1 LSNFDDSNDS
11 ERGNC
16 IMFQLRSLS
25 QSRSMF
31 QAISLAMVAAGSTT
45 VALAAPPPESASCAA
60 CHGAQGAGLA
70 AANYPRLAGLP
81 APYLAE
87 QLHLF
92 ASGERQN
99 AIMSGM
105 AKPLSAAQIKTLAD
119 YYSGLPV
126 SMAAPAQTVPADLMA
141 RGKQLA
147 TVGDWKAGIPACF
160 RCHGPGGVGVPPSF
174 PPLTGQS
181 ATYLD
186 QQIAAWKS
194 GTRSGDPQGLMHTV
208 AVRMTDADTKAV
220 TAWLAAQKPETA
232 VVNVQKNSGGAQ

>member
-1 LSNFDDSNDS
+1 
-11 ERGNC
+11 
-16 IMFQLRSLS
+16 MFQLRSLFFS
-25 QSRSMF
+25 TNLVMI
-31 QAISLAMVAAGSTT
+31 AVGSTA
-45 VALAAPPPESASCAA
+45 ALAAPPPESASCAA

-70 AANYPRLAGLP
+70 AANYPRLAGLT
-81 APYLAE
+81 ASYLTE

-92 ASGERQN
+92 ASGKRQN

-105 AKPLSAAQIKTLAD
+105 AKPLSAVQIKTLAD
-119 YYSGLPV
+119 YYSSLPV

-147 TVGDWKAGIPACF
+147 TVGDWKAGIPSCF

-181 ATYLD
+181 ATYLS
-186 QQIAAWKS
+186 QQITAWKS

-208 AVRMTDADTKAV
+208 AMRMTDADTKAV
-220 TAWLAAQKPETA
+220 AAWLAAQKPEAA
-232 VVNVQKNSGGAQ
+232 VVNMQKNSGGAQ

>member
-1 LSNFDDSNDS
+1 
-11 ERGNC
+11 
-16 IMFQLRSLS
+16 MFQLRSVF
-25 QSRSMF
+25 QSRSLF
-31 QAISLAMVAAGSTT
+31 WSSGLAMIAAVST
-45 VALAAPPPESASCAA
+45 VALAAPPPEAASCAA

-81 APYLAE
+81 ASYLAE

-92 ASGERQN
+92 ASGQRQN

-119 YYSGLPV
+119 YYASLPV
-126 SMAAPAQTVPADLMA
+126 SMAAPAQTVSADLLA

-181 ATYLD
+181 ATYLG
-186 QQIAAWKS
+186 QQISAWKN
-194 GTRSGDPQGLMHTV
+194 GTRSGDPQGLMHSV
-208 AVRMTDADTKAV
+208 AMRMTDADTKAV
-220 TAWLAAQKPETA
+220 TAWLAAQKPEA
-232 VVNVQKNSGGAQ
+232 VAVGKQKNSGGAQ